1 MEREALRWQQEGGR
15 RLGEHLTERPA
26 PPGGVLDT
34 AYSSFMTGARRDL
47 LAAIQAHASNG
58 SEANAVVQAFNQLNV
73 PQKQS
78 ILDFLRSLYRTGPAP
93 ALAFASVGP
102 RSDRPLPGS
111 KLPHPRALAPAADL
125 RDARQERDAAA
136 LGLSADGERGPGGM
150 SGQ

>member
-1 MEREALRWQQEGGR
+1 
-15 RLGEHLTERPA
+15 
-26 PPGGVLDT
+26 
-34 AYSSFMTGARRDL
+34 